1 MSSKSS
7 RMKTEPATLANAAS
21 QAIAEPRADLPER
34 VAVGRVLRP
43 HGVRGEVT
51 VEVLSDVPGRLEPGS
66 RVLGIREGRPP
77 IRLEVKESRP
87 HKGGLR
93 LHFFGYDGPDGRE
106 RSEELRGLSLEVDR
120 SDVPAAPE
128 GTYYWYELVG
138 CRCIVVGVVGVDGV
152 DLGRVTDVV
161 EDGGGLLLVV
171 SDGEREVPIPFVRS
185 FLKSVDVEQGR
196 IELDLPPG
204 LLETCASRS

>member
-7 RMKTEPATLANAAS
+7 RMKTEPATLADAATRTIS
-21 QAIAEPRADLPER
+21 ESRADLPER

-93 LHFFGYDGPDGRE
+93 LHFLGYDGPDGRE

-120 SDVPAAPE
+120 SDVPPAPE

-138 CRCIVVGVVGVDGV
+138 CSCFVEGE

-171 SDGEREVPIPFVRS
+171 SDGEREVPIPFVKS
-185 FLKSVDVEQGR
+185 FLKSVDVGQGR